1 MRDHHDAVTE
11 RPTSDEAFSPRTE
24 PIAIIGIGCRFPGG
38 ANDPEQFW
46 GLLTEGVDAI
56 TGVPEDRWNVR
67 AFYDPDPAKPGK
79 SYAGQGG
86 FISGVD
92 QFDAAFFGMSPREAT
107 RADPQQRLLME
118 VAYEAIEDA
127 GIAPER
133 IAGTRTGVF
142 VGISTLDYGGI
153 QTGSTERR
161 SINAY
166 TNLGSAFAIAANR
179 LSYLFDVHGPS

>member
-1 MRDHHDAVTE
+1 MSQLRETTAVPAE
-11 RPTSDEAFSPRTE
+11 HESPAPEPAE
-24 PIAIIGIGCRFPGG
+24 PIAIIGVGCRFPGG
-38 ANDPEQFW
+38 AHGPAQFW
-46 GLLTEGVDAI
+46 RLLTDGVDAI

-86 FISGVD
+86 FINGVD

-107 RADPQQRLLME
+107 RADPQQRILME

-127 GIAPER
+127 GIAAER
-133 IAGTRTGVF
+133 MAGTSTGVF
-142 VGISTLDYGGI
+142 IGISTLDYGGI
-153 QTGSTERR
+153 QTATTERR

-166 TNLGSAFAIAANR
+166 TNLGSAFAIA
-179 LSYLFDVHGPS
+179 S